1 VHAVPPHPHPYPTS
15 APAAAGL
22 IGTAPSAELL
32 AIWNE
37 RERKLN
43 ADGPDAVTL
52 GGARPGP
59 GTALLEL
66 STRVDDELQC
76 ARRACMPWHPLS
88 KKEGAS
94 LVQRGTPHGISSI
107 FVAPSSASAFAAW
120 RDCSSLAP

>member
-1 VHAVPPHPHPYPTS
+1 VQSHHPYPRPTLT
-15 APAAAGL
+15 AAGL

-59 GTALLEL
+59 GWSSGVVLML
-66 STRVDDELQC
+66 SFSVQGVHGCHGTWC
-76 ARRACMPWHPLS
+76 A
-88 KKEGAS
+88 
-94 LVQRGTPHGISSI
+94 
-107 FVAPSSASAFAAW
+107 
-120 RDCSSLAP
+120 